1 MEEKKKSPKM
11 LRQRKI
17 LLVMPLVVL
26 PFITILFW
34 VLGGGKMDAA
44 NASVAEEKGFNIKLP
59 DANLKEGPNLD
70 KMHYYDQAALDS
82 IKLEE
87 LIKKDPNY
95 LTPSFQEDSIE
106 TGVISTYRT
115 PSGKGTKGLNAL
127 MYRDPNEVKVHQK
140 LEALQRVINA
150 PIAPAPSRNSKNFG
164 NGNANTLQSEE
175 VDRMEEMMTSMNTHS
190 NEPDPELK
198 QLSGMLE
205 SILDIQHPDRVQEK
219 LRKVSESKRGQVFS
233 ITTSAAEDNISS
245 LQTTSSNGAVSG
257 TRLKGNTFFSL
268 DDPAIADY
276 VQNAITAVM
285 HETQTIVNGST
296 IKLRL
301 SNAIFINGV
310 EIPKNN
316 FLFGIASLQGER
328 LQIKINSIRYENSL
342 FPVDLT
348 VYDMD
353 GLIGIYIP
361 GAINR
366 EVAKASADRAVQT
379 LGVASMDNSWGVQ
392 AAGVGLEAAKTLLSK
407 KAKLIKVMVKSGYEV
422 LLRDENQKQKDSN

>member
-1 MEEKKKSPKM
+1 MEEKKKSPRM

-17 LLVMPLVVL
+17 LLVMPIVVL

-44 NASVAEEKGFNIKLP
+44 NTSVAEEKGFNIKLP
-59 DANLKEGPNLD
+59 DANLREGLNLD
-70 KMHYYDQAALDS
+70 KMHYYDQATLDS

-95 LTPSFQEDSIE
+95 LSQSFQEDSIE
-106 TGVISTYRT
+106 TGAISTYRT

-164 NGNANTLQSEE
+164 SRNANALQSEE
-175 VDRMEEMMTSMNTHS
+175 VDKMEEMMTSMNTQS

-219 LRKVSESKRGQVFS
+219 LRKISESKRELVFS

-257 TRLKGNTFFSL
+257 ARLKGNIFFSL
-268 DDPAIADY
+268 DDPAVVDY
-276 VQNAITAVM
+276 VQNAITAVI

-301 SNAIFINGV
+301 SDAIFINGV

-366 EVAKASADRAVQT
+366 EVAKASADRAIQT
-379 LGVASMDNSWGVQ
+379 LGVASLDNSWGAQ
-392 AAGVGLEAAKTLLSK
+392 AAGVGIEAAKTLFSK
-407 KAKLIKVMVKSGYEV
+407 KAKLIKVVVKAGYEV
-422 LLRDENQKQKDSN
+422 LLRDENQKQMDSN